1 MLFMYYQVVAVVIPK
16 QETKRCYIG
25 YLLEGITSYFS
36 INIDLIKDN
45 FICLTVTDLAIISFY
60 ILVNRKG
67 YISTMKHHCYG
78 QLWAQY
84 CLFKVIVVVEKDVP

>member
-1 MLFMYYQVVAVVIPK
+1 MYYQVVAVVIPK

-67 YISTMKHHCYG
+67 YISTKKQEG
-78 QLWAQY
+78 KRLPELSAVQGTQLR
-84 CLFKVIVVVEKDVP
+84 V